1 METYPGLQYLDGF
14 PEVIFFFKIVSLFKI
29 FEGALNKL
37 ELVVNCDA
45 FIILEMQVKVVLRA
59 DHATAMLDKV
69 AIISGLWCWKVFEH
83 DNV

>member
-1 METYPGLQYLDGF
+1 
-14 PEVIFFFKIVSLFKI
+14 
-29 FEGALNKL
+29 
-37 ELVVNCDA
+37 VVNCDA

-59 DHATAMLDKV
+59 DHASAMLDKV